1 MLDTVCPHTSH
12 SLHHMHD
19 VAHQVLQM
27 VKPLRALTPFCDR
40 LELML
45 SHDST
50 HVAEIAHQIHMLQRL
65 WAEYVS

>member
-1 MLDTVCPHTSH
+1 MLDAICPNPTH
-12 SLHHMHD
+12 SDHHIQD

-45 SHDST
+45 SHDDT
-50 HVAEIAHQIHMLQRL
+50 QMAEIAHQVHMLQQL